1 MKHRF
6 FHENSD
12 LVLFTVHL
20 YVYIE
25 KTFSIMEKKKYAL
38 GFYIKSI
45 ISTMLVLILVVFFKQ
60 L

>member
-1 MKHRF
+1 MKHHF

-20 YVYIE
+20 YVCHYNR
-25 KTFSIMEKKKYAL
+25 KATFSIMEKKKYAL

-45 ISTMLVLILVVFFKQ
+45 ISTMLV
-60 L
+60 